1 MIDEGREEVK
11 RVKELR
17 DVKELKE
24 VKDFRRVMLQKPL
37 RGKQRDKLLRFS

>member
-17 DVKELKE
+17 EVEEFKE
-24 VKDFRRVMLQKPL
+24 VEDFRRVNVAETFP
-37 RGKQRDKLLRFS
+37 REAA